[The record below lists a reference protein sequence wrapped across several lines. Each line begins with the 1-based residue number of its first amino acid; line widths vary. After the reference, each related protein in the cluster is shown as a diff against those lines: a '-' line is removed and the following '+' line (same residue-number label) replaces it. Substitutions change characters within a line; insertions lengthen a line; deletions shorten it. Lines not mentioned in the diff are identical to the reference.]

1 MNNKNQFDL
10 EQLLLKNQIVKS
22 VLKRQS
28 EDPKR
33 ALELINIIHLAAT
46 EKANWR
52 RWTVKWMLNTIKS
65 RRWLWIMKTKLKS
78 KRIPKPRKINSLT
91 FLFVFFWGAFLQW
104 QVVTGMEAEQI
115 MESLANYIRF
125 LRVPNAVRI
134 SHLLLIDRRTPVNM
148 RRHKFAFYVTFKKLI
163 IFVNAINTS

>member
-52 RWTVKWMLNTIKS
+52 R
-65 RRWLWIMKTKLKS
+65 
-78 KRIPKPRKINSLT
+78 
-91 FLFVFFWGAFLQW
+91 
-104 QVVTGMEAEQI
+104 
-115 MESLANYIRF
+115 
-125 LRVPNAVRI
+125 
-134 SHLLLIDRRTPVNM
+134 
-148 RRHKFAFYVTFKKLI
+148 
-163 IFVNAINTS
+163 